1 MKKEVTYSAEKTWD
15 TIAQS
20 FHNTRRKPWK
30 QCISF
35 IENISK
41 NSTVLDLGCGNG
53 RHLIPSAKKCKK
65 AVGVDISSNLLKIIQ
80 NQKQELDM
88 ANIELI
94 HANLI
99 DLPIKTESIDSAL
112 YIAALHNIKTMRNRK
127 KSLNELY
134 RVLKKESIA
143 LISVWSREQEKFSDF
158 FNNQN
163 YNQYIKD
170 KGFEDGDIE
179 IYWRQNKIDIPR
191 FYHLYKKSEFEKDLI
206 KAGFNIV
213 KFKGEFISSKRIP
226 DNYFSLVIK
235 LKQII
240 INSD

>member
-1 MKKEVTYSAEKTWD
+1 MKKELTYSDEKTWD

-53 RHLIPSAKKCKK
+53 RHLIPIAKKCKK
-65 AVGVDISSNLLKIIQ
+65 AIGVDISSNLLKIIQ
-80 NQKQELDM
+80 NQKQELDI

-99 DLPIKTESIDSAL
+99 DLPIKTESIDSVL
-112 YIAALHNIKTMRNRK
+112 YIAALHNIKTRENRI
-127 KSLNELY
+127 KSLQELH
-134 RVLKKESIA
+134 RVIKKENVA
-143 LISVWSREQEKFSDF
+143 LISVWSREQEKFYDF
-158 FNNQN
+158 FNNQK

-170 KGFEDGDIE
+170 RDFEDGDIE
-179 IYWRQNKIDIPR
+179 IYWKQNKLNIPR
-191 FYHLYKKSEFEKDLI
+191 FYHLYKKIEFEKDLI
-206 KAGFNIV
+206 TSGFKIV
-213 KFKGEFISSKRIP
+213 KLKNEFISSKEIP
-226 DNYFSLVIK
+226 DNYFGLVIK
-235 LKQII
+235 LK
-240 INSD
+240 